1 MNQLVS
7 ILCSSS
13 SSGFHPTENEV
24 RCSPHGP
31 RGHLRPAP
39 TTLARL
45 PAPGPLCLLFPRPR
59 TPSPRGQAQPRHQ
72 LQTSPRPLLQPQFLR
87 SHPCKKS
94 NSLPPLRSLS
104 PCLPWIP
111 PWHLSPTGTPC
122 LFVHCL
128 PLHSR
133 PNAAPS
139 GWELSVLFTVIA
151 PNVVGR
157 CSKNILECKH
167 ACVRDQLCN
176 LKSIWGHP
184 KLRLSHTDQSE

>member
-1 MNQLVS
+1 MASIPLRMKSNVLPTAHEATSGQLPPHWHDS
-7 ILCSSS
+7 LPQGLCAYCSLGLERLPLEAKHSPATSSKLLQDLCSSLS
-13 SSGFHPTENEV
+13 FSEAIHV
-24 RCSPHGP
+24 R
-31 RGHLRPAP
+31 RA
-39 TTLARL
+39 T
-45 PAPGPLCLLFPRPR
+45 
-59 TPSPRGQAQPRHQ
+59 
-72 LQTSPRPLLQPQFLR
+72 R
-87 SHPCKKS
+87 SHPCA
-94 NSLPPLRSLS
+94 
-104 PCLPWIP
+104 PCPHACLGFIP

>member
-1 MNQLVS
+1 MKSDVLPTAHEATSGQLPPHWHDS
-7 ILCSSS
+7 LPQGLCAY
-13 SSGFHPTENEV
+13 
-24 RCSPHGP
+24 CSLG
-31 RGHLRPAP
+31 LE
-39 TTLARL
+39 RL
-45 PAPGPLCLLFPRPR
+45 PLEAKH
-59 TPSPRGQAQPRHQ
+59 SPAA
-72 LQTSPRPLLQPQFLR
+72 SSKLLQDLSLLEPQFLG